1 VDIDAVPAPLRTRLG
16 PEATVGLLEL
26 LDLSHRA
33 ERDAVISACTERF
46 ERRLVEEVSGLRVQI
61 AQVESSIRQD
71 MAQLGAALRKEM
83 TEMVVGLRQETG
95 ETRAGLRQEMGEMRA
110 GLRQEMGEMRAG
122 LREEICRLGST
133 LREEMA
139 SGRIELFKWCFLF
152 WIGQVLAIGGLMGVM
167 LRLTR

>member
-1 VDIDAVPAPLRTRLG
+1 MASSSVRSGREDDVDIDAVPAPLRTRLG

-71 MAQLGAALRKEM
+71 MAQLGA
-83 TEMVVGLRQETG
+83 GLRQEMG
-95 ETRAGLRQEMGEMRA
+95 EMRLGLRQEMGEMRA

-122 LREEICRLGST
+122 